1 MSASAAGT
9 GAAGAG
15 LNITRLMA
23 RNHFVLRRLHSLTGI
38 VPVGAFVIFHL
49 FTNCQLVLGADEFQ
63 HEVDFIHSLP
73 GLPFLEV
80 ALVRAK
86 RFNRLVGFFATDRF
100 NVPKGMVEIIP

>member
-1 MSASAAGT
+1 MSVSAAGT
-9 GAAGAG
+9 GAAGDG
-15 LNITRLMA
+15 LNIPSLMA
-23 RNHFVLRRLHSLTGI
+23 RTHFVLRRLHSLTGI

-80 ALVRAK
+80 ALWLAIGFHATLGVVYTLTGPV
-86 RFNRLVGFFATDRF
+86 NVG
-100 NVPKGMVEIIP
+100 GC